1 MVLVVSSLLTQLLD
15 YIYIIMYIYLRGFV
29 GSNVLPLVSKNQF
42 SNVIGLDWLVT
53 FALLAAA
60 ILALIATDK
69 IVLKLMKQR

>member
-1 MVLVVSSLLTQLLD
+1 
-15 YIYIIMYIYLRGFV
+15 MYIYLHGFV

-42 SNVIGLDWLVT
+42 NNIIGLDWLVT

-69 IVLKLMKQR
+69 IVSKFMKQG

>member
-1 MVLVVSSLLTQLLD
+1 MH
-15 YIYIIMYIYLRGFV
+15 IYLR
-29 GSNVLPLVSKNQF
+29 GSNVLPSVSKNQF
-42 SNVIGLDWLVT
+42 SNIIGLDWLVT

>member
-15 YIYIIMYIYLRGFV
+15 YIYMIMHIYLR
-29 GSNVLPLVSKNQF
+29 GSNVLPSVSKNQF
-42 SNVIGLDWLVT
+42 SNIIGLDWLVT

>member
-1 MVLVVSSLLTQLLD
+1 MNGPSCVELVNAV
-15 YIYIIMYIYLRGFV
+15 YIYLRA
-29 GSNVLPLVSKNQF
+29 SNVLPSVSKNQF
-42 SNVIGLDWLVT
+42 SNIIGLDWLVA